1 MSLRTPAWG
10 IAILVP
16 QRMLLQKLW
25 RFVSCEIF
33 CCLDKAAPHVGMLA
47 ARLAARLAAVTAADA
62 GTRDSDADALFEALP
77 AISGRSGQALRQQV
91 IALQGDVDEL
101 TMDVVAE
108 RALPGLG
115 HCRDLTHRPLHGCRS
130 MHSDRSQSLET
141 LTRNVLETRPRNFRF
156 AVFRSNFMPSK
167 VTRIYI
173 RRCSLVLALLDGGAI
188 SITPAW
194 WNMQAHFLSAAMGN
208 GSRGATW

>member
-1 MSLRTPAWG
+1 MSCG
-10 IAILVP
+10 
-16 QRMLLQKLW
+16 
-25 RFVSCEIF
+25 IF

-62 GTRDSDADALFEALP
+62 GARDSDADALFEALP

-130 MHSDRSQSLET
+130 MK
-141 LTRNVLETRPRNFRF
+141 FRQKS
-156 AVFRSNFMPSK
+156 VFRDVDPERPGDPTSQLSVCCFPKQFHAKQSHTDLHSTLF
-167 VTRIYI
+167 V
-173 RRCSLVLALLDGGAI
+173 GPGA
-188 SITPAW
+188 A
-194 WNMQAHFLSAAMGN
+194 
-208 GSRGATW
+208 